1 MMEEKKLSAPV
12 RVIRTVYNIIST
24 VLIVLGAAVALLW
37 IAGIRPYAVVSGS
50 MEPGIK
56 VGSVCVVNLNASYS
70 KVKKGDIIAFKVGD
84 GVLVTHRAVSITE
97 DGIITKGDANNADDA
112 APVGKK
118 DFVGKTL
125 FSIPLVG
132 YIITFIHTR
141 HGLIASAAIL
151 AAFIL
156 IGVAIPDKK
165 REKKK

>member
-12 RVIRTVYNIIST
+12 RVIRAVYNILAT
-24 VLIVLGAAVALLW
+24 ALIALGAAVALLW

-50 MEPGIK
+50 MEPEIS
-56 VGSVCVVNLNASYS
+56 VGSICVVNHNASYS
-70 KVKKGDIIAFKVGD
+70 KIKKGDIIAFRAGED
-84 GVLVTHRAVSITE
+84 VLVTHRAVSVTE
-97 DGIITKGDANNADDA
+97 DGIITKGDANNAEDA
-112 APVGKK
+112 APVKKK
-118 DFVGKTL
+118 DFVGKTM
-125 FSIPLVG
+125 FSIPLIG
-132 YIITFIHTR
+132 YIITFVHTR